1 MGKTY
6 NKAQRHKHR
15 TDPLRR
21 YRGRRN
27 AIGDQLA
34 RLRATVRRKR
44 WRTPH
49 IFELV
54 ALDPTRPQWV
64 DVVTG
69 TVKGSQPHTPSTP
82 QE

>member
-6 NKAQRHKHR
+6 NKAQRYRHR

-21 YRGRRN
+21 YRGRRE
-27 AIGDQLA
+27 AIGDQLV
-34 RLRATVRRKR
+34 RLRASVKRRR
-44 WRTPH
+44 WREPH
-49 IFELV
+49 IYELD
-54 ALDPTRPQWV
+54 ATDPMRPQWV